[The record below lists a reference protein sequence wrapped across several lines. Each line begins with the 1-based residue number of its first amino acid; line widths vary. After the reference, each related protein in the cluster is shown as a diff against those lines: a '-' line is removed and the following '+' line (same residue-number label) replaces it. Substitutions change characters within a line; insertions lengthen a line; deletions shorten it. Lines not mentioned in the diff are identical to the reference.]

1 MEEMYKEKSVT
12 IMTAYQLKEGAEIT
26 CGRHRPASNY
36 TSEIGQCPIQN

>member
-1 MEEMYKEKSVT
+1 MKEICKEKLVS
-12 IMTAYQLKEGAEIT
+12 IMTAYQLKEEAEIT